1 MQRIL
6 IAAVILFL
14 VSTSVAMAEEL
25 CRTTHVTIITR
36 SVDVMI
42 DIIKRLNEPGIADRL
57 ELMEARGLIRK
68 LKPGSDLYVK
78 EKTDP
83 GPDGWHYLVRVPD
96 SQDLFLALAPKGFD
110 CPTPEPKRPTKK
122 PKRP

>member
-1 MQRIL
+1 MQRL
-6 IAAVILFL
+6 LMAVVILLL
-14 VSTSVAMAEEL
+14 VGISVAVADEL

-36 SVDVMI
+36 SVDVML
-42 DIIKRLNEPGIADRL
+42 DIMKRLNEPGIADRV
-57 ELMEARGLIRK
+57 EFMEARGLIRQ

-78 EKTDP
+78 ERTDQ
-83 GPDGWHYLVRVPD
+83 DSWHYLVRLPD

-110 CPTPEPKRPTKK
+110 CPTPAPKRPTKK